1 MSEPGRPSKLT
12 LELQEKIVQALHL
25 CNHRKHA
32 AEFAGIEERTL
43 RRWMARGKNPNDH
56 EYTAFRAAIVE
67 AEAKAKV
74 MAMGCIAKA
83 SRDGDWKAAAWLLE
97 RKAPEH
103 YAPRSSLFDPY
114 RTLELLEEAGLIK
127 NDEDRERALTALAA
141 GGGGVEQATDT
152 KDDDLDLRD
161 VSEEER
167 EILFGVLHAVKRKAH
182 VVDTQPLDES

>member
-12 LELQEKIVQALHL
+12 PEVQEKIVQALHL

-56 EYTAFRAAIVE
+56 EYTAFRAAVVE

-83 SRDGDWKAAAWLLE
+83 SRDGDWRAAAWLLE
-97 RKAPEH
+97 RRNPEH

-127 NDEDRERALTALAA
+127 DEEDRDRALTALAQS
-141 GGGGVEQATDT
+141 GGNIEQPAPEGE
-152 KDDDLDLRD
+152 DDLDSLD
-161 VSEEER
+161 LSEEQR

-182 VVDTQPLDES
+182 VVDPEPLDES